1 MIQRIQTVYLALLV
15 ICLGLSFAFP
25 FASYPLGDSDSFAT
39 LGAFG
44 VSDNISKASPWFP
57 YYVTLGASIGLGIM
71 TIAQFKNRKKQ
82 LIFGKINY
90 LLIIVTLLFI
100 SIDTRGV
107 AEKIGVLEAQISYK
121 VGMFLPV
128 AALVFQFLAN
138 RGIKADEKL
147 IKSMDRLR

>member
-25 FASYPLGDSDSFAT
+25 FATYPIEDAIGT
-39 LGAFG
+39 LGALG
-44 VSDNISKASPWFP
+44 VSENISKASPWFP
-57 YYVTLGASIGLGIM
+57 YYVTLGASMGLGIM

-82 LIFGKINY
+82 LAFGKINY
-90 LLIIVTLLFI
+90 LLIIVTLIFV

-107 AEKIGVLEAQISYK
+107 AEKLGIMEAEVRYG

-128 AALVFQFLAN
+128 AALAFQFLAN

-147 IKSMDRLR
+147 VRSMDRLR